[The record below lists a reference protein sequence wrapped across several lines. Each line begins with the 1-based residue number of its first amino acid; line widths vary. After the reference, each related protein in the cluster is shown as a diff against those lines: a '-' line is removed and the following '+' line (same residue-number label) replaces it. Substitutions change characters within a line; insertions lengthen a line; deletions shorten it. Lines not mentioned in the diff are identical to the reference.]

1 MFRTM
6 QVISFRN
13 TALFKRGVW
22 LTVVTLL
29 VFAALPAVLDGTFLQ
44 NPAPTVFS
52 VCLLSG
58 VFSYFI
64 WKLQVHRLVDEVV
77 DGEDHLQVRRGRIEA
92 VISFSNV
99 ALADVS
105 SHSGLHRVTVHL
117 RDPSPFG
124 MHIEFLPQASLW
136 ANPPAIR
143 RLAGSLTERA
153 NQAGHMSR

>member
-1 MFRTM
+1 MLRTM
-6 QVISFRN
+6 QVISFRS

-29 VFAALPAVLDGTFLQ
+29 VFAALPALLDGSFMQ

-52 VCLLSG
+52 VCLLSA

-77 DGEDHLQVRRGRIEA
+77 DGEDHLQVRRGRLEA
-92 VISFSNV
+92 VIAFSNV

-124 MHIEFLPQASLW
+124 LHIEFLPQASLW
-136 ANPPAIR
+136 ANPAAIR
-143 RLAGSLTERA
+143 RLAGNLTERA